1 MGIDKTI
8 SKLLS
13 NLKNILIGFYFK
25 VCVLEWYH
33 TIPYQWYVHLGC
45 SGGALGAICEGEAW
59 PGRVRAHCYS
69 FRQSGSNLVFFTH
82 QSSLGS
88 FCI

>member
-45 SGGALGAICEGEAW
+45 SGGALGAICEGKHGQA
-59 PGRVRAHCYS
+59 G
-69 FRQSGSNLVFFTH
+69 
-82 QSSLGS
+82 
-88 FCI
+88 